1 MQAAE
6 TAVTGTGSQNV
17 VNHEGGEERWIVAE
31 SERRGGGS
39 SGGGRIVG

>member
-17 VNHEGGEERWIVAE
+17 IEHEGGEERGIVAE
-31 SERRGGGS
+31 SESRGAGS
-39 SGGGRIVG
+39 SGG